1 MHTME
6 SHHLFLDQPRSVG
19 GRAGFV
25 IHLLHP
31 PPSSLAEVLPP
42 STTGGDCVWS

>member
-1 MHTME
+1 ME
-6 SHHLFLDQPRSVG
+6 SRHLFLDQPRSVG

-31 PPSSLAEVLPP
+31 SNPLAEVLPP
-42 STTGGDCVWS
+42 EYHWG

>member
-1 MHTME
+1 MHTPE

-25 IHLLHP
+25 IHLLP
-31 PPSSLAEVLPP
+31 PPNPPAEVLSP